1 MREEAMALA
10 PRARRASG
18 DYYRAHGD
26 GSVSSPRGLST
37 TSAGPVLEAI
47 QRDEK
52 RLDRLER
59 IAGRRLCPTRA
70 SYIYYRPGDYIGL
83 HKDAAVCAVTLITS
97 IAGALGPLVVH
108 PSLVGAPTEELLAIS
123 RAYSGM
129 PSGGTRVVVPH
140 GGMFLMLLGS
150 IVPHHRPAALDF
162 CVIATLCYA

>member
-1 MREEAMALA
+1 MVLA
-10 PRARRASG
+10 PRARRARG
-18 DYYRAHGD
+18 DDYGVHRD

-37 TSAGPVLEAI
+37 ASAGPVLEAI
-47 QRDEK
+47 QRDER

-97 IAGALGPLVVH
+97 IAGTLGPLVVH
-108 PSLVGAPTEELLAIS
+108 PSLVGAAPEELLAIS

-129 PSGGTRVVVPH
+129 PPGGTRVVVPD
-140 GGMFLMLLGS
+140 GGRFLMLLGS
-150 IVPHHRPAALDF
+150 KIPHHRPAALDF
-162 CVIATLCYA
+162 CTIATLCYA